1 MYQFVV
7 QVNGF
12 YMCSLWPY
20 ASYCAVSKP
29 SCGPGGAFHSLE
41 KAAYLQTMCFKSRNI
56 VRSSNEDDCIV
67 RLYNLSRWL
76 YYGFDLILANLN
88 NPFLLNAHRGVDTV
102 L

>member
-12 YMCSLWPY
+12 YMCSLWPF

-29 SCGPGGAFHSLE
+29 RCGPEGAFHSLE
-41 KAAYLQTMCFKSRNI
+41 KAAYLQTMCFNSRII

-67 RLYNLSRWL
+67 RGVRYTTLVD
-76 YYGFDLILANLN
+76 GCIMALI
-88 NPFLLNAHRGVDTV
+88 
-102 L
+102 